1 MPPKGSERKSNCVK
15 QETVRKTSL
24 MIKKEVQEKKYN
36 KISQLLITTNVTR
49 METLCFASTEERDE
63 NDVMDTNE

>member
-1 MPPKGSERKSNCVK
+1 MPPKASERRSNCVK

-36 KISQLLITTNVTR
+36 KISQLLITMNVTR
-49 METLCFASTEERDE
+49 METLCCPSSEERDE